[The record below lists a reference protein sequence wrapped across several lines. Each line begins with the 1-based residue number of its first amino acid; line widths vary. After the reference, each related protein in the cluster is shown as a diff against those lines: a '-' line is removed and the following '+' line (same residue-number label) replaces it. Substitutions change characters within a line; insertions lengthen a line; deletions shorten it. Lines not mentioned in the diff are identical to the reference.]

1 MVYSGLVKNLLVIY
15 FCFGCVLLHAQL
27 LSNLVLRG
35 DYSYEDSIQITNA
48 YLNAYQAVENMCSV
62 MDSIWNVDDQSGQ
75 DKRALREKNW
85 KNEDAF
91 MHWLGGPEKME
102 MARRRIKRIHSKYKR
117 KMILKVTKQNKGR
130 CRGWISAWAIPF
142 GKVKI
147 RLCDDYLKYR
157 THLNEKTL
165 IHELGHEAGMPFH
178 RKIHGCWAAQR
189 AAKSSNNI
197 AKRSPENYAWLA
209 MSYTGLDCSR

>member
-1 MVYSGLVKNLLVIY
+1 MRYFLFITLLALSTVSKAQSLDNLI
-15 FCFGCVLLHAQL
+15 
-27 LSNLVLRG
+27 LRG
-35 DYSYEDSIQITNA
+35 DYTTEDSIQITNA
-48 YLNAYQAVENMCSV
+48 YLNAYQAVDKMNRAMNA
-62 MDSIWNVDDQSGQ
+62 IWKVEGLPGQ
-75 DKRALREKNW
+75 EKKAIREKRW
-85 KNEDAF
+85 RNEDAF

-102 MARRRIKRIHSKYKR
+102 MAKRRIKRVHSKYQR
-117 KMILKVTKQNKGR
+117 KMMLKVTKKNRGR
-130 CRGWISAWAIPF
+130 CRGWISAWTIPF

-209 MSYTGLDCSR
+209 MSYVGLDCSR